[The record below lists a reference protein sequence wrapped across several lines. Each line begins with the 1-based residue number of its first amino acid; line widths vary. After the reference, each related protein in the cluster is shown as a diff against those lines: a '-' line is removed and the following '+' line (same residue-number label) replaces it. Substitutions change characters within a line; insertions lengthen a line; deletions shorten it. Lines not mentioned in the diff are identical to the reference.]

1 MKPSL
6 LLYAPPHLQ
15 VPVTTLRGLG
25 DSHAT
30 ALADSKFAIKSIQDL
45 LQHYPRRH
53 LDFSDSKPIKE
64 AREGDELTIIGEIR
78 KANTPQVRGRT
89 LPYKFALYDGTS
101 HIWLTF
107 FNQPWRR
114 NQLKIG
120 TRIAAKGKVSV
131 FRGARQMNSPMVDV
145 IVDAG
150 EAIKI
155 VPVYPAFAEVSSAK
169 IRGWV
174 KSALDSYS
182 PLDDPLPQALLDR
195 HGLIARTRALGDY
208 HFPKEMGYKWV
219 ARKRLV
225 FDELFTLQLGLAYR
239 KHRIEAETLGI
250 AHRVDAGLADR
261 FLDALPFEPTGAQT
275 RSIEEIRADMAR
287 TTPMHRLLQ
296 GEVGSGKTVVALHAA
311 LLAVQ
316 GGYQAAVMAPTE
328 VLANQHFLT
337 LSALLEPL
345 GVRSGRGRVEQMD
358 LFGEPVDEVDEKG
371 AVTDFDNTGQIVL
384 LTGSVGA
391 AKRREAL
398 KRISDGSAG
407 IVVGTHA
414 LIQEGVE
421 FANLGMVVVDEQHR
435 FGVRQRVALKDKTS
449 ADRTPDVL
457 IMTAT
462 PIPRTLA
469 FTLYGDLDVS
479 ILDELP
485 KGRRPVKTEIV
496 GESDRQRA
504 YDLVRAEVRAG
515 RQAYVITPLVDDSDK
530 LDVKSAEAEA
540 KRLATEVFPDL
551 RVGMMHGRMK
561 PNAKEKVMSEFRQGE
576 VDVLISTTVVEVGVD
591 VPNATVML
599 IEDADR
605 FGLSQLHQL
614 RGRIGRGKH
623 PSTCLLLSAVVDDP
637 EAEPVT
643 VERLKAVASTNDGFV
658 LANKDLELR
667 GTGTVLGERQ
677 SGLSDLRLTH
687 LMKDLA
693 LLQAARQE
701 AFGLIATDPELLR
714 HPKIRLEME
723 GRYADRIEWLLRS

>member
-6 LLYAPPHLQ
+6 LLYAPPHLHI
-15 VPVTTLRGLG
+15 PVTTLRGLG
-25 DSHAT
+25 DTHAA
-30 ALADSKFAIKSIQDL
+30 ALAESKFAIKSIQDL

-53 LDFSDSKPIKE
+53 LDFTDSKPIKE

-78 KANTPQVRGRT
+78 KANTPPQMRGRKI
-89 LPYKFALYDGTS
+89 PHKYALYDGTS

-107 FNQPWRR
+107 FNQPWRAR
-114 NQLKIG
+114 DLKVG

-131 FRGARQMNSPMVDV
+131 YRGSRQMNSPMVD
-145 IVDAG
+145 ILREAG
-150 EAIKI
+150 EAMTI
-155 VPVYPAFAEVSSAK
+155 VPVYPAFGEISSQK
-169 IRGWV
+169 LRGWI
-174 KSALDSYS
+174 KSALAQH
-182 PLDDPLPQALLDR
+182 PLEDPLPQALLDR
-195 HGLIARTRALGDY
+195 NGLIQRTKALSDY
-208 HFPKEMGYKWV
+208 HFPREMSHKWV

-225 FDELFTLQLGLAYR
+225 FDELFVLQVGLAFR

-250 AHRVDAGLADR
+250 AHDTGAGLADR
-261 FLDALPFEPTGAQT
+261 FLEALPFKPTGAQT
-275 RSIEEIRADMAR
+275 RSIEEIRSDMAR
-287 TTPMHRLLQ
+287 STPMHRLLQ

-345 GVRSGRGRVEQMD
+345 GMASGKVPPKVEQMD
-358 LFGEPVDEVDEKG
+358 LFTEPADEG
-371 AVTDFDNTGQIVL
+371 PAVSDFDNSGQIVL

-398 KRISDGSAG
+398 KRIADGSAG

-414 LIQEGVE
+414 LIQEGVD

-435 FGVRQRVALKDKTS
+435 FGVRQRVALRDKTS
-449 ADRTPDVL
+449 GDSAPDIL

-469 FTLYGDLDVS
+469 FTLYGDLEVS

-485 KGRRPVKTEIV
+485 KGRKPVKTEIV
-496 GESDRQRA
+496 SETERQRA
-504 YDLVRAEVRAG
+504 YDLVRAEVQAG
-515 RQAYVITPLVDDSDK
+515 RQAYVITPLVDESDK

-540 KRLATEVFPDL
+540 KRLATDVFPDL

-623 PSTCLLLSAVVDDP
+623 ASTCLLLSSVVDNE
-637 EAEPVT
+637 EADPVT
-643 VERLKAVASTNDGFV
+643 VERLKVVASSNDGFV
-658 LANKDLELR
+658 LAEKDLELR
-667 GTGTVLGERQ
+667 GTGSVLGERQ
-677 SGLSDLRLTH
+677 SGYSDLRLTH

-693 LLQAARQE
+693 VLQAARKE
-701 AFGLIATDPELLR
+701 AFSLIDDDPQLLR
-714 HPKIRLEME
+714 HPKLKLEMQ
-723 GRYADRIEWLLRS
+723 GRYADRLDWLLRS

>member
-6 LLYAPPHLQ
+6 LLYAPPHLHI
-15 VPVTTLRGLG
+15 PVTTLRGLG
-25 DSHAT
+25 DTHAT
-30 ALADSKFAIKSIQDL
+30 ALAESKFAIKSIQDL

-53 LDFSDSKPIKE
+53 LDFTDSKPIKE

-78 KANTPQVRGRT
+78 KANTPPQMRGRKI
-89 LPYKFALYDGTS
+89 PHKYALYDGTS

-107 FNQPWRR
+107 FNQPWRAKDLR
-114 NQLKIG
+114 VG
-120 TRIAAKGKVSV
+120 TRVAAKGKVSV
-131 FRGARQMNSPMVDV
+131 YRGSRQMNSPMVD
-145 IVDAG
+145 ILREAGDAMT
-150 EAIKI
+150 I
-155 VPVYPAFAEVSSAK
+155 VPVYRAFGDISSQK
-169 IRGWV
+169 LRGWI
-174 KSALDSYS
+174 KSALEQY
-182 PLDDPLPQALLDR
+182 PLEDPLPQALLDR
-195 HGLIARTRALGDY
+195 NGLIQRTRALSDY
-208 HFPKEMGYKWV
+208 HFPREMSHKWV

-225 FDELFTLQLGLAYR
+225 FDELFVLQIGLAFR

-250 AHRVDAGLADR
+250 AHNTGAGLADQ
-261 FLDALPFEPTGAQT
+261 FLQALPFQPTGAQT
-275 RSIEEIRADMAR
+275 RSIEEIRSDMAR

-345 GVRSGRGRVEQMD
+345 GVASGKTPPKVEQMD
-358 LFGEPVDEVDEKG
+358 LFTEPADEG
-371 AVTDFDNTGQIVL
+371 PAVADFDNSGQIVL

-398 KRISDGSAG
+398 RRIADGSAG

-414 LIQEGVE
+414 LIQEGVD

-435 FGVRQRVALKDKTS
+435 FGVRQRVALRDKTS
-449 ADRTPDVL
+449 GDSAPDVL

-469 FTLYGDLDVS
+469 FTLYGDLEVS

-485 KGRRPVKTEIV
+485 KGRKPVKTQIV
-496 GESDRQRA
+496 SESERQKA
-504 YDLVRAEVRAG
+504 YDLVRAEVQAG
-515 RQAYVITPLVDDSDK
+515 RQAYVITPLVDESDK

-540 KRLATEVFPDL
+540 KRLATDVFPDL

-561 PNAKEKVMSEFRQGE
+561 AVAKEKVMSEFRRGE

-623 PSTCLLLSAVVDDP
+623 ASTCLLLSSVVDSE
-637 EAEPVT
+637 EADPVT
-643 VERLKAVASTNDGFV
+643 IERLKVVASSNDGFV
-658 LANKDLELR
+658 LAEKDLELR
-667 GTGTVLGERQ
+667 GTGSVLGERQ
-677 SGLSDLRLTH
+677 SGYSDLKLTH
-687 LMKDLA
+687 LMRDLA
-693 LLQAARQE
+693 VLQAARKE
-701 AFGLIATDPELLR
+701 AFSLIDEDPQLLR
-714 HPKIRLEME
+714 HPKLKLEME
-723 GRYADRIEWLLRS
+723 GRYADRIDWLMRS

>member
-15 VPVTTLRGLG
+15 VPVTTLRGVG
-25 DSHAT
+25 DGQAT
-30 ALADSKFAIKSIQDL
+30 TLADSKFAIKSIQDL

-53 LDFSDSKPIKE
+53 LDFTDSKPIDQ

-78 KANTPQVRGRT
+78 KANTPPPMRGRKI
-89 LPYKFALYDGTS
+89 PHKFALYDGSS

-107 FNQPWRR
+107 FNQPWRAR
-114 NQLKIG
+114 DLKVG

-131 FRGARQMNSPMVDV
+131 FRGSRQMNNPMVD
-145 IVDAG
+145 IITEAG
-150 EAIKI
+150 EAVRI
-155 VPVYPAFAEVSSAK
+155 VPVYPATAEIQTTKLRRYIAA
-169 IRGWV
+169 
-174 KSALDSYS
+174 ALEQYR
-182 PLDDPLPQALLDR
+182 PLEDPLPQALLDR
-195 HGLIARTRALGDY
+195 QGLIERTRALADY
-208 HFPKEMGYKWV
+208 HFPREMAHKWI

-239 KHRIEAETLGI
+239 KHRIELQTLGI
-250 AHRVDAGLADR
+250 AHHTGDGLADE
-261 FLDALPFEPTGAQT
+261 FLRALPFKPTGAQL
-275 RSIEEIRADMAR
+275 RSIEEIRLDMAR
-287 TTPMHRLLQ
+287 PTPMHRLLQ

-345 GVRSGRGRVEQMD
+345 GVRSGRGKVEQMD
-358 LFGEPVDEVDEKG
+358 LFGAPASDGG

-384 LTGSVGA
+384 LTGSIGA

-398 KRISDGSAG
+398 KRIADGSAG

-414 LIQEGVE
+414 LIQEGVQ
-421 FANLGMVVVDEQHR
+421 FSNLGMVVVDEQHR
-435 FGVRQRVALKDKTS
+435 FGVRQRVALREKTS
-449 ADRTPDVL
+449 GDSAPDIL

-485 KGRRPVKTEIV
+485 KGRRPVKTRIV
-496 GESDRQRA
+496 SEAERQSA
-504 YDLVRAEVRAG
+504 YDLVRSEVRAG
-515 RQAYVITPLVDDSDK
+515 RQAYVITPLIDESDK
-530 LDVKSAEAEA
+530 LDVKSAETEA

-561 PNAKEKVMSEFRQGE
+561 PNAKEKVMSEFRRGE

-614 RGRIGRGKH
+614 RGRIGRGEH
-623 PSTCLLLSAVVDDP
+623 ASTCLVLSSVVDDE
-637 EAEPVT
+637 EAEPVAL
-643 VERLKAVASTNDGFV
+643 ERLKVLASTNDGFV

-677 SGLSDLRLTH
+677 SGMSDLRLTH
-687 LMKDLA
+687 LLRDLKV
-693 LLQAARQE
+693 LQAAREE
-701 AFGLIATDPELLR
+701 AFSLIGKDPELLR
-714 HPKIRLEME
+714 HPNIRLEME
-723 GRYADRIEWLLRS
+723 GRYSDRIEWLLRS

>member
-6 LLYAPPHLQ
+6 LLYAPPHLH

-25 DSHAT
+25 DAHAA

-53 LDFSDSKPIKE
+53 LDFTDSKPIAQ

-78 KANTPQVRGRT
+78 KANTPRARGRT
-89 LPYKFALYDGTS
+89 LPFKFALYDGTS

-107 FNQPWRR
+107 FNQPWRQ

-131 FRGARQMNSPMVDV
+131 FRGSRQMNSPMVDV

-150 EAIKI
+150 DAIKI
-155 VPVYPAFAEVSSAK
+155 VPVYPAFAEITSSKLRGWISSAL
-169 IRGWV
+169 
-174 KSALDSYS
+174 AQY
-182 PLDDPLPQALLDR
+182 PLEDPLPQALLDR
-195 HGLIARTRALGDY
+195 NGLIERTRALTDY
-208 HFPKEMGYKWV
+208 HFPKQMTHKWV

-225 FDELFTLQLGLAYR
+225 FDELFTLQVGLAFR
-239 KHRIEAETLGI
+239 KHRIEEETLGI
-250 AHRVDAGLADR
+250 SHDTEPGLADR
-261 FLDALPFEPTGAQT
+261 FLEALPFAPTRAQS
-275 RSIEEIRADMAR
+275 RSIEEIRSDMGR

-316 GGYQAAVMAPTE
+316 GGYQAAFMAPTE

-345 GVRSGRGRVEQMD
+345 GMASGKTAPRGEQMD
-358 LFGEPVDEVDEKG
+358 LFSEPADAG
-371 AVTDFDNTGQIVL
+371 PAVADFDNSGQIVL

-398 KRISDGSAG
+398 RRIADGSAG

-414 LIQEGVE
+414 LIQEGVD

-435 FGVRQRVALKDKTS
+435 FGVRQRVALRDKTAGRS
-449 ADRTPDVL
+449 APDIL

-469 FTLYGDLDVS
+469 FTLYGDLEVS
-479 ILDELP
+479 VLDELP
-485 KGRRPVKTEIV
+485 KGRKPVKTEIV
-496 GESDRQRA
+496 SENERQKA
-504 YDLVRAEVRAG
+504 YDLVRSEVQAG
-515 RQAYVITPLVDDSDK
+515 RQAYVITPLVDESDK

-540 KRLATEVFPDL
+540 KRLATDVFPDL

-561 PNAKEKVMSEFRQGE
+561 PNAKEKVMADFRQGE

-623 PSTCLLLSAVVDDP
+623 ASTCLLLSSVVGNEDAD
-637 EAEPVT
+637 PVT
-643 VERLKAVASTNDGFV
+643 LERLKVVASSNDGFV
-658 LANKDLELR
+658 LAEKDLELR
-667 GTGTVLGERQ
+667 GTGSVLGDRQ
-677 SGLSDLRLTH
+677 SGYSDLRLTH

-693 LLQAARQE
+693 VLQAARKE
-701 AFGLIATDPELLR
+701 AFSLIDEDPKLLR
-714 HPKIRLEME
+714 HPKLKLEME
-723 GRYADRIEWLLRS
+723 GRYADRIDWLMKS

>member
-6 LLYAPPHLQ
+6 LLYAPPHLHI
-15 VPVTTLRGLG
+15 PVTTLRGLG
-25 DSHAT
+25 DTHAT
-30 ALADSKFAIKSIQDL
+30 ALAESKFAIKSIQDL

-53 LDFSDSKPIKE
+53 LDFTDSKPIKE

-78 KANTPQVRGRT
+78 KANTPPQMRGRKI
-89 LPYKFALYDGTS
+89 PHKYALYDGTS

-107 FNQPWRR
+107 FNQPWRAKDLR
-114 NQLKIG
+114 VG

-131 FRGARQMNSPMVDV
+131 YRGSRQMNSPMVD
-145 IVDAG
+145 ILREAGDAMT
-150 EAIKI
+150 I
-155 VPVYPAFAEVSSAK
+155 VPVYPAFGDISSQK
-169 IRGWV
+169 LRGWI
-174 KSALDSYS
+174 KSALAQY
-182 PLDDPLPQALLDR
+182 PLEDPLPQALLDR
-195 HGLIARTRALGDY
+195 NGLIQRTRALSDY
-208 HFPKEMGYKWV
+208 HFPKEMSHKWV

-225 FDELFTLQLGLAYR
+225 FDELFVLQIGLAFR

-250 AHRVDAGLADR
+250 AHNTGPGLADQ
-261 FLDALPFEPTGAQT
+261 FLEALPFKPTRAQA
-275 RSIEEIRADMAR
+275 RSIEEIRSDMGR

-345 GVRSGRGRVEQMD
+345 GMASGKTPPKVEQMD
-358 LFGEPVDEVDEKG
+358 LFDEPADEG
-371 AVTDFDNTGQIVL
+371 PAVADFDNSGQIVL

-398 KRISDGSAG
+398 KRIADGSAG

-414 LIQEGVE
+414 LIQEGVD

-435 FGVRQRVALKDKTS
+435 FGVRQRVALRDKTS
-449 ADRTPDVL
+449 GDSAPDVL

-469 FTLYGDLDVS
+469 FTLYGDLEVS

-485 KGRRPVKTEIV
+485 KGRKPVKTQIV
-496 GESDRQRA
+496 SESERQKA
-504 YDLVRAEVRAG
+504 YDLVRAEVQAG
-515 RQAYVITPLVDDSDK
+515 RQAYVITPLVDESDK

-540 KRLATEVFPDL
+540 KRLATDVFPDL

-561 PNAKEKVMSEFRQGE
+561 AVAKEKVMSEFRRGE

-623 PSTCLLLSAVVDDP
+623 ASTCLLLSSVVDNE
-637 EAEPVT
+637 EADPVT
-643 VERLKAVASTNDGFV
+643 VERLKVVASSNDGFV
-658 LANKDLELR
+658 LAEKDLELR
-667 GTGTVLGERQ
+667 GTGSVLGGRQ
-677 SGLSDLRLTH
+677 SGYSDLKLTH
-687 LMKDLA
+687 LMRDLA
-693 LLQAARQE
+693 VLQAARKE
-701 AFGLIATDPELLR
+701 AFSLIDEDPQLLR
-714 HPKIRLEME
+714 HPKLKLEMS
-723 GRYADRIEWLLRS
+723 GRYADRLDWLMRS

>member
-15 VPVTTLRGLG
+15 IPVTTLRGVG
-25 DSHAT
+25 EEKAA

-53 LDFSDSKPIKE
+53 LDFTDSKPIKE

-78 KANTPQVRGRT
+78 KANTPPQMRGRKV
-89 LPYKFALYDGTS
+89 PHKFALYDGTS

-107 FNQPWRR
+107 FNQPWRAR
-114 NQLKIG
+114 DLKVG

-131 FRGARQMNSPMVDV
+131 FRGSRQMNNPMVD
-145 IVDAG
+145 ILREAG
-150 EAIKI
+150 EAMRI
-155 VPVYPAFAEVSSAK
+155 VPVYPAFGEITSSK
-169 IRGWV
+169 LRGWI
-174 KSALDSYS
+174 KSALAQY
-182 PLDDPLPQALLDR
+182 PLEDPLPRALLDR
-195 HGLIARTRALGDY
+195 NGLIHRTRALSDY
-208 HFPKEMGYKWV
+208 HFPREMSHKWV

-225 FDELFTLQLGLAYR
+225 FDELFTLQIGLAFR

-250 AHRVDAGLADR
+250 AHNAGPGLADR
-261 FLDALPFEPTGAQT
+261 FLEALPFKPTGAQT
-275 RSIEEIRADMAR
+275 RSIEEIRSDMAR

-345 GVRSGRGRVEQMD
+345 GMASGKVPPKVQQMD
-358 LFGEPVDEVDEKG
+358 LFTQPADEG
-371 AVTDFDNTGQIVL
+371 PAVADFDNSGQIVL

-398 KRISDGSAG
+398 KRIADGAAG

-414 LIQEGVE
+414 LIQEGVD

-435 FGVRQRVALKDKTS
+435 FGVRQRVALRDKTS
-449 ADRTPDVL
+449 GDSAPDIL

-469 FTLYGDLDVS
+469 FTLYGDLEVS
-479 ILDELP
+479 VLDELP
-485 KGRRPVKTEIV
+485 KGRKPVKTEIV
-496 GESDRQRA
+496 SESERQKA

-515 RQAYVITPLVDDSDK
+515 RQAYVITPLVDESDK

-540 KRLATEVFPDL
+540 KRLATDVFPDL

-561 PNAKEKVMSEFRQGE
+561 PVAKEKVMSEFRQGE

-614 RGRIGRGKH
+614 RGRIGRGRH
-623 PSTCLLLSAVVDDP
+623 ASTCLLLSSAVDDE
-637 EAEPVT
+637 EARSVT
-643 VERLKAVASTNDGFV
+643 IERLKVVASSNDGFV
-658 LANKDLELR
+658 LADKDLELR
-667 GTGTVLGERQ
+667 GSGSILGGRQ
-677 SGLSDLRLTH
+677 SGYSDLRLTH

-693 LLQAARQE
+693 VLQAARKE
-701 AFGLIATDPELLR
+701 AFSLIDEDPQLLR
-714 HPKIRLEME
+714 HPKLKLEME